1 MADYRAGIVGC
12 GHIAQVHAGGYQV
25 TPGVQLVAA
34 ADIVP
39 EAVQSFGE
47 KWGVEGLY
55 SSVAEMLAQE
65 ELDILSVC
73 TRNHQHVEPTLAG
86 AEAGVPAI
94 FCEKPMAMNLEQAD
108 QMVNACDRAGV
119 KLIVDHTMRFE
130 SNYVQVKELIDQ
142 GAIGALLRV
151 EVSTIGDLGEL
162 THNATHSFDTLC
174 MFGGE
179 PEWLFAH
186 LERDVERNNERE
198 DLFALVSFANGV
210 RGMLTYG
217 GYTNYRDE
225 AFTWEGTDGR
235 IEARARDGWQPKV
248 RLWTHERP
256 GDTQFRDGE
265 PIPTRGKQPVHERG
279 CRGGGLPGRRPP
291 VRFGWEG
298 RAAGTVDDDGRLRVA
313 ATGGRADS
321 ISVRRTGVAAGH
333 DAGERCAAEDLG
345 ARHQGVDIERERGR

>member
-1 MADYRAGIVGC
+1 MGDYRAGIVGC

-25 TPGVQLVAA
+25 TPGVRLVAA

-39 EAVQSFGE
+39 EAVESFGE

-55 SSVAEMLAQE
+55 ANVAEMLAQE
-65 ELDILSVC
+65 DLDILSVC
-73 TRNHQHVEPTLAG
+73 TRNHQHVDPTLAG

-108 QMVNACDRAGV
+108 QMVKACDQAGV

-130 SNYVQVKELIDQ
+130 SNYVHVKELIDQ
-142 GAIGALLRV
+142 GAIGDLLSV

-179 PEWLFAH
+179 PQWLFAH
-186 LERDVERNNERE
+186 LERNVERNNERE
-198 DLFALVSFANGV
+198 DLFALVGFANGV

-235 IEARARDGWQPKV
+235 IEARARDGWLPKV
-248 RLWTHERP
+248 RIWTHERP
-256 GDTQFRDGE
+256 GDTEFRDGV
-265 PIPTRGKQPVHERG
+265 PIPTRENNPY
-279 CRGGGLPGRRPP
+279 
-291 VRFGWEG
+291 
-298 RAAGTVDDDGRLRVA
+298 TN
-313 ATGGRADS
+313 
-321 ISVRRTGVAAGH
+321 GVAEVVA
-333 DAGERCAAEDLG
+333 CLAEDRQSVSDGKAGRMALSMTM
-345 ARHQGVDIERERGR
+345 AAYESRRQGGVRIRFPCDVQESPLDMMLQSGELPRIWGRGIKEWT